1 MDSIRRPMAALSGE
15 TIPEIALELV
25 ASRHMCGCSGER
37 VLWAASFGL
46 LVFVESLAILKDRSK
61 QARTLKEQMTKLEEL
76 RVTSDAHSKSMM
88 RQLMAANDPAQGLKR
103 RALNLSEAIL
113 NFIFERMQNAPPT
126 APLPYL
132 FTASFNSSTYG
143 RFLTEQQDRINAA
156 IQYPQ
161 ETIRFY
167 ETRFSGS
174 VEEIKREFAQRN
186 LSDPLL
192 DNPPTGD
199 VNTRIRTIA
208 ERIGVLAEKIQVTEV
223 AA

>member
-1 MDSIRRPMAALSGE
+1 
-15 TIPEIALELV
+15 
-25 ASRHMCGCSGER
+25 
-37 VLWAASFGL
+37 
-46 LVFVESLAILKDRSK
+46 
-61 QARTLKEQMTKLEEL
+61 
-76 RVTSDAHSKSMM
+76 
-88 RQLMAANDPAQGLKR
+88 
-103 RALNLSEAIL
+103 
-113 NFIFERMQNAPPT
+113 
-126 APLPYL
+126 
-132 FTASFNSSTYG
+132 
-143 RFLTEQQDRINAA
+143 LTEQQDRINAA

-208 ERIGVLAEKIQVTEV
+208 ERIGVLAEKIQVPEV